1 VSQPTLE
8 SSSLELLPGMT
19 TDNDRLGR
27 QGTTG
32 NDRIRQ
38 DVVAKPTLS
47 INATT
52 IKTLIIILFKIYN
65 ENQCNEACQSQ

>member
-1 VSQPTLE
+1 VSQPALE
-8 SSSLELLPGMT
+8 SWSLELLPGMT
-19 TDNDRLGR
+19 TDNDRQG
-27 QGTTG
+27 QGTSG